1 MTRPARE
8 IPTDP
13 AHPIYKNRPY
23 TTYRRPKRT
32 EKKKNQKFFAAQN
45 TAFTIVTE

>member
-1 MTRPARE
+1 MTRPARG

-32 EKKKNQKFFAAQN
+32 EKNQKFFTAQN
-45 TAFTIVTE
+45 IVFTIVTE